1 MINLDFNYSDFI
13 IWGAPGY
20 PGGKA
25 FDTDTPDSIGGTP
38 YKADWMNDINGFFQ
52 ALIVAANGSMHSISG
67 NPDSTEHSDRL
78 NALFKVIENI
88 FGRVP
93 TVTKGPFIVDI
104 SQARRYQLFFIGSDE
119 ESARVFLPDIS
130 AVAPVNVVE
139 VEIFN
144 TSTLNLKIMIY
155 PESEFIT
162 LTPGGWV
169 KIRPYSITAAASRW
183 GHSFHYV
190 DTIVPLA
197 PVKYDAHGRLKAAR
211 PQAADDVLRLADRDI
226 YAQAVDFFPVYQ
238 IINANTARIEAI
250 ENAMAENIYQNPFII
265 TFPDLEGVDL
275 VSGSWDE
282 AMGRLDCSY
291 AGSGINITFTNL
303 NSVNV
308 VSGIW
313 DMANMRLEC

>member
-1 MINLDFNYSDFI
+1 MINLDFTYSDFI

-25 FDTDTPDSIGGTP
+25 FDTDSADSINGTP

-52 ALIVAANGSMHSISG
+52 ALIVAAYGNMNGISG
-67 NPDSTEHSDRL
+67 KPDSAEHSDRL

-93 TVTKGPFIVDI
+93 TVTEGPFIVDI
-104 SQARRYQLFFIGSDE
+104 AQARRYQLFFTGSNE

-130 AVAPVNVVE
+130 AVSAVNVVE
-139 VEIFN
+139 VEVFN
-144 TSTLNLKIMIY
+144 ASTLNLKIMIY
-155 PESEFIT
+155 PESDFIT
-162 LTPGGWV
+162 LAPGGWV
-169 KIRPYSITAAASRW
+169 KIRPYTISPAASRW

-197 PVKYDAHGRLKAAR
+197 PVKYDAYGRLKAAR
-211 PQAADDVLRLADRDI
+211 PQAEDDVLRLADRDI
-226 YAQAVDFFPVYQ
+226 YAQAADFSPVYQ

-250 ENAMAENIYQNPFII
+250 ESAMAENIYQNPFII
-265 TFPDLEGVDL
+265 TFPDLAGVDL
-275 VSGSWDE
+275 VSGTWDE
-282 AMGRLDCSY
+282 PMGRLECSY
-291 AGSGINITFTNL
+291 AGDGINIMFTNL
-303 NSVNV
+303 NSVDL

-313 DMANMRLEC
+313 DTANMRLEC